1 MCRRSSLSAR
11 LIAALIAAPA
21 LLLFAAS
28 AALAQ
33 SKPAAAEVKAMIGPK
48 QVGPWHVVGWG
59 RGGRPSHCTAERRLQ
74 SVPDDGGALQFALV
88 RLPDAYR
95 ILLSSN
101 EWTLNPGAVYPVEL
115 IAPPILRSDAS
126 AVAMTRKAVIIEL
139 GGDTAFMQKL
149 ATAPTLAIKTART
162 VYRLPLEGLGLAIG
176 EVDYCLAAINRGSNA
191 MASPARTGN
200 QDVIPTPA
208 QESRITES
216 RISEPRTEAGLIE
229 ERTFLTVRDNKRSYR
244 LEALLVRPAQA
255 PGRLP
260 IALITHGKNLTALE
274 NESFH
279 ADIMLPQARDFA
291 ARGWLAVAVMRRGY
305 GASDGV
311 PGVSRGA
318 AYMACGGGDLA
329 RGFEVEADDL
339 AGALQAV
346 SARPDADASRALA
359 VGQSF
364 GGGIVLAFASRQP
377 AGLLGVVNV
386 SGGVWRQ
393 GSNGDVCDFD
403 ALIAAMETFGGRARV
418 PALWLYAENDRL
430 FSPEVVRRMH
440 EAYVAAGGRAELKI
454 FPPVAKDGH
463 ALFADLTGRT
473 KWLPA
478 LDAFLL
484 ANRMPNTNVVR
495 LEEVKRAPRLAP
507 FKREFLEQYLAM
519 PTPKVLAV
527 SPNGTEAYWY
537 ANSSGIEGARNGA
550 LGRCREKAGRE
561 CTIVME
567 NDDLVRPMVT
577 SAAGSNVTAR

>member
-176 EVDYCLAAINRGSNA
+176 EVDYCVAAINLGSNA
-191 MASPARTGN
+191 VAGPARTGN
-200 QDVIPTPA
+200 HDVVPTPA
-208 QESRITES
+208 QEYRV
-216 RISEPRTEAGLIE
+216 SEPRTEAGLIE
-229 ERTFLTVRDNKRSYR
+229 ERTFLTVRDNKGSYR

-386 SGGVWRQ
+386 SGGVWRSE
-393 GSNGDVCDFD
+393 GNGACDHGD
-403 ALIAAMETFGGRARV
+403 LVAAMASFGSRTRL
-418 PALWLYAENDRL
+418 PTLWLYAENDSL
-430 FSPEVVRRMH
+430 FPPALVTQMRD
-440 EAYVAAGGRAELKI
+440 AYTRAGGRAKLRM
-454 FPPVAKDGH
+454 FPPVLGDGH
-463 ALFADLTGRT
+463 TLFMDFAART
-473 KWLPA
+473 KWLRS
-478 LDAFLL
+478 LDIFL
-484 ANRMPNTNVVR
+484 RDYR
-495 LEEVKRAPRLAP
+495 LPD
-507 FKREFLEQYLAM
+507 Q
-519 PTPKVLAV
+519 
-527 SPNGTEAYWY
+527 S
-537 ANSSGIEGARNGA
+537 
-550 LGRCREKAGRE
+550 AGRVDEAMTAIKLPPSVRRAVEDYVSAPAPKLMVVTASGKNVYWAANPTDIASARKRLLTSCRDKSGDE
-561 CTIVME
+561 CTVVME
-567 NDDLVRPMVT
+567 NNAL
-577 SAAGSNVTAR
+577 AAPIITGAITPEAATR

>member
-176 EVDYCLAAINRGSNA
+176 EVDYCLTAINPGSNA
-191 MASPARTGN
+191 MAAPARTGN
-200 QDVIPTPA
+200 HDGVPMPA
-208 QESRITES
+208 QESRINEF
-216 RISEPRTEAGLIE
+216 RVSEPRTEAGLIE
-229 ERTFLTVRDNKRSYR
+229 ERTFLTVRDNKGSYR

-260 IALITHGKNLTALE
+260 IALFTHGKNLTALE

-346 SARPDADASRALA
+346 SARPDADASRVLA

-484 ANRMPNTNVVR
+484 ANRMPNTNVAR
-495 LEEVKRAPRLAP
+495 LEEMRHAPRLAA